1 MKLKKEW
8 KILFSIMIILID
20 VLFYINS
27 NTLGIL
33 AQNSKFYLIMT
44 LLGWTWLLFFSS
56 VLLYCIWDN

>member
-8 KILFSIMIILID
+8 KIIFSIIVLLID

-33 AQNSKFYLIMT
+33 AKNSKFYQVMT
-44 LLGWTWLLFFSS
+44 LMGWSWLLFGSAII
-56 VLLYCIWDN
+56 LMTIWED